1 MINYSQIVKTASEKG
16 VSVETIEK
24 DYFIELFLF
33 YFSKHKNIKDLIFR
47 GGTALKKMYF
57 PDYRFSEDL
66 DFLTKERLD
75 KFSIDK
81 IIEKINH
88 DFPFEVSLNKK
99 IMKDSRLQIFINYNI
114 SSKITAVKNLKID
127 ILKDNYIPSFKTRDI
142 KFSYEDFKNLKAKIQ
157 VYNLESVVADK
168 ISRIFDVVNEPRDI
182 YDIYYLFNLKLDLK
196 KIRKIFIEKH
206 GFDFN
211 INDFLMAIKKQEYK
225 LNWKIRLSKQIPELL
240 DFEKAIKKIEDYIKN
255 NGF

>member
-1 MINYSQIVKTASEKG
+1 MINYSQIVKKASEKG
-16 VSVETIEK
+16 VPVETIEK

-66 DFLTKERLD
+66 DFLT
-75 KFSIDK
+75 
-81 IIEKINH
+81 
-88 DFPFEVSLNKK
+88 
-99 IMKDSRLQIFINYNI
+99 
-114 SSKITAVKNLKID
+114 
-127 ILKDNYIPSFKTRDI
+127 
-142 KFSYEDFKNLKAKIQ
+142 
-157 VYNLESVVADK
+157 
-168 ISRIFDVVNEPRDI
+168 
-182 YDIYYLFNLKLDLK
+182 
-196 KIRKIFIEKH
+196 
-206 GFDFN
+206 
-211 INDFLMAIKKQEYK
+211 AIKKQEYK